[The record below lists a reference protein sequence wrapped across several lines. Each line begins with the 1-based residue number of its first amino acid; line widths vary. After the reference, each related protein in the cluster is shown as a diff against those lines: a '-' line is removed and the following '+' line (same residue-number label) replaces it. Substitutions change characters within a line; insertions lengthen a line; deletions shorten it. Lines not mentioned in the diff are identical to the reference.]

1 MASRKMREAQKRF
14 IEGEALTLFLE
25 KSIVRTTI
33 VNIARRVGIG
43 EATVYRYFEK
53 KDNIIIGSAKILAN
67 RVFENYFSFTNLKS
81 YDIVTGFYN
90 NFLKI
95 FNEHIE
101 YYRFID
107 EFDRYAY
114 EENYELND
122 YEELVNQFKDKFVF
136 AYNDCYKNGQVKK
149 IENIDVFYI
158 ATTHALLDLCKRLS
172 RDKGILPSDVT
183 KDDKEVRTLID
194 IILNNIVKEQ

>member
-81 YDIVTGFYN
+81 YDIVTGFY
-90 NFLKI
+90 
-95 FNEHIE
+95 
-101 YYRFID
+101 
-107 EFDRYAY
+107 
-114 EENYELND
+114 
-122 YEELVNQFKDKFVF
+122 
-136 AYNDCYKNGQVKK
+136 
-149 IENIDVFYI
+149 
-158 ATTHALLDLCKRLS
+158 
-172 RDKGILPSDVT
+172 
-183 KDDKEVRTLID
+183 
-194 IILNNIVKEQ
+194 